1 LRADD
6 VTKCGAISL
15 ASAADTDALGAA
27 LAGLLRPGDVVA
39 LSGPLGAGKTSLA
52 RGILSALGLGE
63 EAPSPSYNLVI
74 AYEPPEL
81 RIPVWHIDLYRIE
94 DADEIDE
101 LGLADARNDA
111 VLLIEW
117 PERMGGALWPDALQL
132 NLEPDPDGGRR
143 LTWSVPTAWE
153 IRWPP
158 HRS

>member
-1 LRADD
+1 MES
-6 VTKCGAISL
+6 GAISL

-27 LAGLLRPGDVVA
+27 LAGRLRIGDVIA

-52 RGILSALGLGE
+52 RGILSALGLSE

-74 AYEPPEL
+74 AYEPPEV

-94 DADEIDE
+94 NAGDIEEI
-101 LGLADARNDA
+101 GLADARNDA

-117 PERMGGALWPDALQL
+117 PERMGGRLWPDALQL
-132 NLEPDPDGGRR
+132 SLEPHPDGGRR
-143 LTWSVPTAWE
+143 LTWSVPAAWE
-153 IRWPP
+153 MRWPP

>member
-1 LRADD
+1 M
-6 VTKCGAISL
+6 TQSGAILL

-27 LAGLLRPGDVVA
+27 LAGLLRIGDVVA
-39 LSGPLGAGKTSLA
+39 LCGPLGAGKTSLA
-52 RGILSALGLGE
+52 RGILSALGLSE

-74 AYEPPEL
+74 AYEPPEV

-101 LGLADARNDA
+101 LGLGDARSDT

-117 PERMGGALWPDALQL
+117 PERMGDRLWPDALQFS
-132 NLEPDPDGGRR
+132 LEPAPDGGRR
-143 LTWSVPTAWE
+143 LTWSVPAAWE
-153 IRWPP
+153 MRWPP